1 MPRLSADGSDL
12 SMCSVLFGLAE
23 GNMIS
28 ENTDLTEI
36 QLEIKNRYTTPLNV
50 EQYPDSLVK
59 MENKF
64 SM

>member
-1 MPRLSADGSDL
+1 
-12 SMCSVLFGLAE
+12 MCSVLFGLAE